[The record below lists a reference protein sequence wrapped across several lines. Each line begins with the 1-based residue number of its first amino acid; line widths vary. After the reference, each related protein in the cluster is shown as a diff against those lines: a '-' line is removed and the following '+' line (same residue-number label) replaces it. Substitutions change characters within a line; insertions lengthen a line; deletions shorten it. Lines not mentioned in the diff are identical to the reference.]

1 MILSSCILKKWNH
14 MTSPHKHSK
23 QSSRQEGHDSW
34 ELMWMFCA
42 PVNIFK
48 FKHRSRT
55 KDSSSHNPTEVSHTL
70 PLFILFYSLLF
81 VYTTQSNQMKEH
93 VYITVLHTLTFAL
106 SCCSEV
112 SWHQIPTHIQ
122 TQEALIMWPST
133 CRWAHCFSPAHP
145 SHSSKTEKLHQHMRN
160 LSTSFLQLIY
170 IILHTSMWSMKPDE
184 TQQRERN
191 AIPARNI

>member
-1 MILSSCILKKWNH
+1 
-14 MTSPHKHSK
+14 
-23 QSSRQEGHDSW
+23 
-34 ELMWMFCA
+34 MWMFCA

-93 VYITVLHTLTFAL
+93 VYITVLHTLTLTFAL